1 MANVPTAFFGPRSK
15 ENARRLLALA
25 DELDIDQR
33 LIRTTSGGYLIP
45 DEIEA
50 ALVAE
55 AVEAQEAAEAE
66 AEAESAE
73 VADSE
78 IAEDVQEAQAQE
90 EVQEDVHEA
99 EPVPA
104 PERPAGNASR
114 DAWATYA
121 ASTGVTFPEEATRG
135 EIIALVDEKEGSN

>member
-1 MANVPTAFFGPRSK
+1 MSNVPTAFFGPRSK

-25 DELDIDQR
+25 DELGVDQT
-33 LIRTTSGGYLIP
+33 LIRTTAGGYLIP

-55 AVEAQEAAEAE
+55 AVEAQEAAETAPETEEITEVTEVTEE
-66 AEAESAE
+66 AS
-73 VADSE
+73 STP
-78 IAEDVQEAQAQE
+78 
-90 EVQEDVHEA
+90 EDVHEA
-99 EPVPA
+99 EPAPA

-114 DAWATYA
+114 EAWATYA